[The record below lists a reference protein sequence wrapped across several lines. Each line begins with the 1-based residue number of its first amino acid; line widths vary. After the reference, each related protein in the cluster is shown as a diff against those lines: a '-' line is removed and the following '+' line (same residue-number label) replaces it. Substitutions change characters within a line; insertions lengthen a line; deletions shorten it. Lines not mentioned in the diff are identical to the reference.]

1 MPADERLDSVYDRA
15 GFGASVPRGSR
26 PALVVVDLTRGFT
39 EPGFPSGADLTA
51 EVTAT
56 AALVAEA
63 RRRNV
68 PVIYTAISYTPA
80 EADGD
85 AIAWLR
91 KAPGMRALREGSEA
105 VDLDPR
111 IDQREGDHLVLK
123 KGASAFH
130 GTALAALLTS
140 LGTDTVVV
148 CGATTSG
155 CVRATAVDAVQSG
168 FNTLVVREACGDRA
182 RAPHDAALFDLQAKY
197 ADVIGLDDAL
207 AYLSVP
213 DVRTLGQAALADLG
227 TVPATSRWV
236 RSGPVRLHVL
246 DYGPSDGVPVLLLP
260 GITSPAVTM
269 DFVAR
274 ELTDLVRP
282 LVLDVRGRGLSD
294 DAPNYDLGS
303 YATDVE
309 AVVAG
314 LDLRDPIL
322 FGHSMGARIAARA
335 AAGGLPLRGTVLV
348 DPPLS
353 GPGRAPYPTTLDA
366 FLGQLDQARR
376 GTDADEVA
384 RSWPRWPRREQELRA
399 RWLSSCSRTAIAAT
413 HAGFESEDFFTD
425 WPRVPA
431 PAYFL
436 YGGASPVVTA
446 AGAAEAAERNPAAE
460 FVEIPEAGHMVFWD
474 QPDAALAALRE
485 VLRKLL

>member
-1 MPADERLDSVYDRA
+1 MPVDERLDSVYDRA

-63 RRRNV
+63 RRRDI

-85 AIAWLR
+85 SVAWLR

-105 VDLDPR
+105 IALDPR
-111 IDQREGDHLVLK
+111 LERREGDHLILK

-130 GTALAALLTS
+130 GTSLAALLTS
-140 LGTDTVVV
+140 LGADTVVV

-155 CVRATAVDAVQSG
+155 CVRATAVDSVQSG
-168 FNTLVVREACGDRA
+168 FDTLVVREACGDRA
-182 RAPHDAALFDLQAKY
+182 QGPHDAALFDLQAKY
-197 ADVIGLDDAL
+197 ADVVGLEDAL
-207 AYLSVP
+207 AYLAEQ
-213 DVRTLGQAALADLG
+213 DLRTLGQPALADLG
-227 TVPATSRWV
+227 DVPATSRWV

-246 DYGPSDGVPVLLLP
+246 DYGPSDGVPLLVLP

-269 DFVAR
+269 HFVAR

-294 DAPNYDLGS
+294 GAEDYDLGS
-303 YATDVE
+303 YAADVE
-309 AVVAG
+309 AVVDG
-314 LDLRDPIL
+314 LGLRDPIL

-335 AAGGLPLRGTVLV
+335 AAARPFRGTVLA

-366 FLGQLDQARR
+366 FLGQLAQARR

-399 RWLSSCSRTAIAAT
+399 RWLSSCSRSAIAAT
-413 HAGFESEDFFTD
+413 HGGFESEDFFDD
-425 WPRVPA
+425 WPKVPA
-431 PAYFL
+431 PTYFL

-446 AGAAEAAERNPAAE
+446 DGAAEAAERNPAAE
-460 FVEIPEAGHMVFWD
+460 LVEIPGAGHMIFWD
-474 QPDAALAALRE
+474 EPEAALGALRDA
-485 VLRKLL
+485 LRKLL